1 MWHFGFRHLCLTD
14 GPCKTLKLRT
24 KNAVCH
30 NFSNYSF
37 YHLLAI
43 GRLLVG
49 RQKTG

>member
-14 GPCKTLKLRT
+14 RPRKTLKLRN

-30 NFSNYSF
+30 NFSNYNF
-37 YHLLAI
+37 YQLLAI